1 MATDFVCCRIRQV
14 VAPDAAG
21 VVDDDVDGVDDDDAN
36 DSNQWRYH

>member
-1 MATDFVCCRIRQV
+1 MAAEIVCCPIRQV

-21 VVDDDVDGVDDDDAN
+21 VVDNDVDGVDDDDGN